1 MYSTVFREQRG
12 LINYE
17 DIIDILAEVSN
28 VQKYLEN
35 EALKI
40 LLFGNP
46 DLTVGQCRQLVFKY
60 GETLNQKDLQGRK
73 LFVRMV
79 MLLDSRD
86 VIKKKKKIR
95 EFLF

>member
-1 MYSTVFREQRG
+1 M
-12 LINYE
+12 
-17 DIIDILAEVSN
+17 DILAEVSN
-28 VQKYLEN
+28 VQKYLEK

-46 DLTVGQCRQLVFKY
+46 DLTVWQCRQLVFKY

-86 VIKKKKKIR
+86 VI
-95 EFLF
+95 